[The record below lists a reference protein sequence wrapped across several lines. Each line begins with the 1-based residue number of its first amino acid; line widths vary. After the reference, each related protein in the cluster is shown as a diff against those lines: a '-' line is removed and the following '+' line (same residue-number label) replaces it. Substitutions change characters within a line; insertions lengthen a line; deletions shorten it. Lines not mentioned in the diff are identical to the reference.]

1 MENLKGACIIGQS
14 GGPTAVINAS
24 AQGVIQT
31 ALASP
36 QITRVLG
43 AAHGIKGVLADQL
56 YDMGQED
63 PGQLELLQFTPSSA
77 LGSCRYKLADPD
89 VDDTDYK
96 RILEI
101 FQKYDVRYFFY
112 NGGNDSMDTVDK
124 LSRYAE
130 KIGSDVKFIGIPKTI
145 DNDLVLT
152 DHTPGFGSAAK
163 YVASTVR
170 EIVLDASVYQ
180 QRSVTIVEIMGRHA
194 GWLTAASR
202 LARKYEGDNPCLIY
216 LPETPFS
223 LEQFYNDLDAAFKK
237 SPNLVVCVSEGIAD
251 EGGTFVCEYSDAAKL
266 DSFGHKMLTG
276 CGEVLESFVRDKF
289 GVKVRSIELNVNQ
302 RCSGMMVSE
311 TDIEEAA
318 MAGAAGVKAVLA
330 GETKKMIAFKRDSD
344 MPYKMHCTPEDV
356 SLICNQEKKFPKEWI
371 NAAGNDITDDFSA
384 YALPL
389 IQGEPKRVMEN
400 GVPKYLYRK

>member
-1 MENLKGACIIGQS
+1 MKNVLVGQS
-14 GGPTAVINAS
+14 GGPTSVINS
-24 AQGVIQT
+24 SVLG
-31 ALASP
+31 ALEAALDNPS
-36 QITRVLG
+36 ITRVFG
-43 AAHGIKGVLADQL
+43 MAHGIKGLLNDDL
-56 YDMGQED
+56 YDIDKED
-63 PGQLELLQFTPSSA
+63 RDELALLRYTPSSA

-101 FQKYDVRYFFY
+101 FKKYDVRYFCY

-237 SPNLVVCVSEGIAD
+237 SPNLVVCASEGIAD

-318 MAGAAGVKAVLA
+318 MAGAAGVKATLA

>member
-1 MENLKGACIIGQS
+1 MKNLIVGQS
-14 GGPTAVINAS
+14 GGPTAVINS
-24 AQGVIQT
+24 SLYGVIREGFNRSEEIEHVYGMINGIQGFLDGRFMDMKELDNDT
-31 ALASP
+31 LEALRTTP
-36 QITRVLG
+36 G
-43 AAHGIKGVLADQL
+43 A
-56 YDMGQED
+56 Y
-63 PGQLELLQFTPSSA
+63 
-77 LGSCRYKLADPD
+77 LGSCRFKLPD
-89 VDDTDYK
+89 NLNDAIYP
-96 RILEI
+96 LL
-101 FQKYDVRYFFY
+101 FQKFEEMNIGYFFY
-112 NGGNDSMDTVDK
+112 IGGNDSMDTVSK
-124 LSRYAE
+124 LSRYAAAHN
-130 KIGSDVKFIGIPKTI
+130 IDVRIMGIPKTI
-145 DNDLVLT
+145 DNDLILT